1 MYVSRFQPS
10 YRKSMTPTTLGIK
23 YAVSDVWAAA
33 CAAQRINGA
42 YIKEGRVDTDVDG
55 NVILVVKRNRDIMM
69 DLLTSPEHLTVDDV
83 VAGELVL
90 NELKKDLTWR
100 ALKGKLNDFD
110 QSASRVLAV
119 EDHFDSQLNRL
130 ELAVVAC
137 LPASYERMK
146 TRQTTEDRMS
156 QTSGEYVAPIGHK
169 AMVNVSVVGCNYS
182 TTWNTYYITA
192 VTQDNQAVLFNLR
205 DPQGP
210 GVRMSIKGTVKA
222 HKNGTTQLNRVK
234 VI

>member
-55 NVILVVKRNRDIMM
+55 NVISVVKRNRDIMM
-69 DLLTSPEHLTVDDV
+69 DFLTCPENLTVDDV
-83 VAGELVL
+83 VAGEQVL

-100 ALKGKLNDFD
+100 ALKGQLNDFD
-110 QSASRVLAV
+110 QSASKVIAV
-119 EDHFDSQLNRL
+119 EDHFDTQMNRL

-137 LPASYERMK
+137 LPASYERLK
-146 TRQTTEDRMS
+146 SRQNTQDRMS
-156 QTSGEYVAPIGHK
+156 QTSGEYVAPVGHK

-192 VTQDNQAVLFNLR
+192 ITQDNQAVWFSLR

-222 HKNGTTQLNRVK
+222 HKNGTTQLNRVSI
-234 VI
+234 V

>member
-1 MYVSRFQPS
+1 MYVSKFQPS
-10 YRKSMTPTTLGIK
+10 YRRSMTPTAPGIK

-33 CAAQRINGA
+33 CAAQRVNGS
-42 YIKEGRVDTDVDG
+42 YVKESKVEMDSAG
-55 NVILVVKRNRDIMM
+55 NVINAVQRNRDIMM
-69 DLLTSPEHLTVDDV
+69 GLLENPANITVDDV
-83 VAGELVL
+83 IEGEQVL

-110 QSASRVLAV
+110 QSASKVLAV

-146 TRQTTEDRMS
+146 SRQNTDDRMS

-169 AMVNVSVVGCNYS
+169 AMVNVEVVRCNYS
-182 TTWNTYYITA
+182 MNWNTHYITA
-192 VTQDNQAVLFNLR
+192 VTQDNHAVLFNLR
-205 DPQGP
+205 DAQEVGA
-210 GVRMSIKGTVKA
+210 RISIRGTVKA
-222 HKNGTTQLNRVK
+222 HKNGTTQLNRVSI
-234 VI
+234 V

>member
-1 MYVSRFQPS
+1 MYVSKFQPS
-10 YRKSMTPTTLGIK
+10 YRRSMTPTAPGIK

-33 CAAQRINGA
+33 CAAQRVNGA
-42 YIKEGRVDTDVDG
+42 YIKESEVKVDSAG
-55 NVILVVKRNRDIMM
+55 NVINAVQRNRDIMM
-69 DLLTSPEHLTVDDV
+69 GLLENPANITVDDV

-110 QSASRVLAV
+110 QSASKVLAV

-146 TRQTTEDRMS
+146 SRQSTEDRMS
-156 QTSGEYVAPIGHK
+156 QTSGEYVAPVGHK
-169 AMVNVSVVGCNYS
+169 AMINVSVVGCNYS
-182 TTWNTYYITA
+182 TNWNTYYITA
-192 VTQDNQAVLFNLR
+192 VTQDNQAVFF
-205 DPQGP
+205 
-210 GVRMSIKGTVKA
+210 SIRESYDAGTHLTIRGTVKA
-222 HKNGTTQLNRVK
+222 HKDGSTQLNRVS
-234 VI
+234 IL

>member
-1 MYVSRFQPS
+1 MYISRYQPS

-23 YAVSDVWAAA
+23 YTVSDVWAAA

-55 NVILVVKRNRDIMM
+55 MVISVVRRNRDIMM
-69 DLLTSPEHLTVDDV
+69 DFLTSPENLTVDDV
-83 VAGELVL
+83 VAGEQVL

-110 QSASRVLAV
+110 QSASKVLSV
-119 EDHFDSQLNRL
+119 EDHFDSHLNRL

-137 LPASYERMK
+137 LPASYERLK
-146 TRQTTEDRMS
+146 SRQNTQDRMS
-156 QTSGEYVAPIGHK
+156 QTSGEYVAPVGHK
-169 AMVNVSVVGCNYS
+169 AMVNVSVVSCNYS

-192 VTQDNQAVLFNLR
+192 ITQDNQAVWFSLR

-222 HKNGTTQLNRVK
+222 HKNGTTQLNRVSI
-234 VI
+234 V

>member
-55 NVILVVKRNRDIMM
+55 MVISVVRRNRDIMM
-69 DLLTSPEHLTVDDV
+69 DFLTSPENLTVDDV

-110 QSASRVLAV
+110 QSASKVLSV

-137 LPASYERMK
+137 LPASYERLK
-146 TRQTTEDRMS
+146 SRQNTQDRMS
-156 QTSGEYVAPIGHK
+156 QTSGEYVAPVGHK

-192 VTQDNQAVLFNLR
+192 ITQDNQAVLFNLR
-205 DPQGP
+205 DPQAP

-222 HKNGTTQLNRVK
+222 HKNGTTQLNRVSI
-234 VI
+234 V

>member
-1 MYVSRFQPS
+1 MYISRYQPS
-10 YRKSMTPTTLGIK
+10 YRKSMTPATPGIR

-33 CAAQRINGA
+33 CAAQRINGSYLNDGA
-42 YIKEGRVDTDVDG
+42 TKYDADG
-55 NVILVVKRNRDIMM
+55 NVTLVQKRNRDIMM
-69 DLLTSPEHLTVDDV
+69 GLLENPANITVDDV
-83 VAGELVL
+83 IEGELVL

-100 ALKGKLNDFD
+100 ALKGQLNDFD
-110 QSASRVLAV
+110 QSASKVIAV
-119 EDHFDSQLNRL
+119 EDHFDTQMNRL

-137 LPASYERMK
+137 LPASYERLK
-146 TRQTTEDRMS
+146 SRQNTQDRMS

-192 VTQDNQAVLFNLR
+192 ITQDNQAVWFSLR

-222 HKNGTTQLNRVK
+222 HKNGTTQLNRVSI
-234 VI
+234 V

>member
-1 MYVSRFQPS
+1 MYISRYQPS
-10 YRKSMTPTTLGIK
+10 YRKSMTPATPGIR

-33 CAAQRINGA
+33 CAAQRANGS
-42 YIKEGRVDTDVDG
+42 YVKESKVEMDSAG
-55 NVILVVKRNRDIMM
+55 NVINAVQRNRDIMM
-69 DLLTSPEHLTVDDV
+69 GLLENPANITVDDV
-83 VAGELVL
+83 IEGELVL

-100 ALKGKLNDFD
+100 ALKGQLNDFD
-110 QSASRVLAV
+110 QSASKVIAV
-119 EDHFDSQLNRL
+119 EDHFDTQMNRL

-137 LPASYERMK
+137 LPASYERLK
-146 TRQTTEDRMS
+146 SRQNTQDRMS
-156 QTSGEYVAPIGHK
+156 QTSGEYVAPVGHK

-192 VTQDNQAVLFNLR
+192 ITQDNQAVWFSLR

-222 HKNGTTQLNRVK
+222 HKNGTTQLNRVSI
-234 VI
+234 V